1 MVGINSLGKVAS
13 SKCFS
18 MMGMTRSST
27 KRRTVSRTIRSSS
40 VNKSSSRQRSTP
52 LNGIHFPPGKKVII
66 TDVKPDA
73 AIDIIRELRR
83 LGHEAYLV
91 GGCVRDMVMQIEPAD
106 YDIATSARPEE
117 IIRIFPRTE
126 SIGAQFGVVLVIHRG
141 HPFEVATFRSDQ
153 AYVDGR
159 RPTGVV
165 FTDAKQDVL
174 RRDFTINGLLYDPI
188 EGHVIDYVHGQ
199 SDIDA
204 RIVRAIGDPYAR
216 FEEDKLRIL
225 RAIRFGA
232 RLGYT
237 IDEQTWAAVGAM
249 APKIHQ
255 VSLERIREELTRI
268 LTEGQAARGFR
279 MLEESGLRT
288 EVLPELVWT
297 DHLEK
302 SLTLLHARSD
312 PDFAIGVL
320 LHETPV
326 ADVQRIAERL
336 KFSRA
341 EMHHIVALVEN
352 FPRFS
357 QVRQMPVSG
366 LKRFF
371 RLDRFQDHL
380 ELARIHRA
388 AAKED
393 FADYDFVRRKRSE
406 WGDMDIWPEPLINGN
421 DLIAMGWAPGPAFK
435 EILTRVEDEQLEG
448 GLNTR
453 EEALKFVKEKFPRP

>member
-1 MVGINSLGKVAS
+1 M
-13 SKCFS
+13 
-18 MMGMTRSST
+18 
-27 KRRTVSRTIRSSS
+27 
-40 VNKSSSRQRSTP
+40 
-52 LNGIHFPPGKKVII
+52 
-66 TDVKPDA
+66 KPDS
-73 AIDIIRELRR
+73 AIEIVRELRR
-83 LGHEAYLV
+83 HGHEAYLV
-91 GGCVRDMVMQIEPAD
+91 GGCVRDMVMRLEPAD
-106 YDIATSARPEE
+106 YDIATSAHPET
-117 IIRIFPRTE
+117 IMRIFPRTE
-126 SIGAQFGVVLVIHRG
+126 GIGAQFGVVLVIHRG

-153 AYVDGR
+153 AYIDGR

-165 FTDAKQDVL
+165 FTDVQQDVL

-188 EGHVIDYVHGQ
+188 AGRVIDYVHGQ
-199 SDIDA
+199 EDIDA
-204 RIVRAIGDPYAR
+204 KIVRAIGDPYAR

-237 IDEQTWAAVGAM
+237 IEQNTWAAVRAM

-255 VSLERIREELTRI
+255 VSSERIREELTRI

-279 MLEESGLRT
+279 MLDESGLRM

-302 SLTLLHARSD
+302 SLALLHAGSN
-312 PDFAIGVL
+312 PDFAMGVL

-326 ADVQRIAERL
+326 PDVQRIAERL

-341 EMHHIVALVEN
+341 EMHHMIALVEN
-352 FPRFS
+352 FPHVSRV
-357 QVRQMPVSG
+357 QQMPVSG

-388 AAKED
+388 AAKES
-393 FADYDFVRRKRSE
+393 FADYDFARRKRSE
-406 WGDMDIWPEPLINGN
+406 WGDADIWPRPLITGD
-421 DLIAMGWAPGPAFK
+421 DLIGMGWPPGPAFK

-448 GLNTR
+448 RLNTH
-453 EEALKFVKEKFPRP
+453 EEAMNFVKEKFPLP